1 MKSAYERAMEKMDAA
16 SGPTKK
22 LSDEQ
27 KAQIAEIDNKY
38 DAKMAE
44 TKLGFDQQLAATPIV
59 EQEAIQQEMS
69 SELARLEEKREQ
81 EKEAVWGESA

>member
-16 SGPTKK
+16 SGPAKK
-22 LSDEQ
+22 LTNDQ
-27 KAQIAEIDNKY
+27 KAHIAEIDNKY
-38 DAKMAE
+38 DAKIAE
-44 TKLGFDQQLAATPIV
+44 TKLGFDQRLASAPIP

-69 SELARLEEKREQ
+69 SELARLEEKREH